1 MQAMRMLRYLKDVL
15 PPTKF
20 REATRHYFVS
30 ISLSYIRSRCLT
42 CHQKENFEHG
52 TLLSSPNFVTSLPTN
67 ILPAAEMEVALVKY
81 KEKSLSETMKTEC
94 TSLVETHGA
103 FGFPWMV
110 VHRADGE
117 VVSFFG
123 SDRFSN
129 MAWW

>member
-1 MQAMRMLRYLKDVL
+1 
-15 PPTKF
+15 
-20 REATRHYFVS
+20 
-30 ISLSYIRSRCLT
+30 
-42 CHQKENFEHG
+42 
-52 TLLSSPNFVTSLPTN
+52 
-67 ILPAAEMEVALVKY
+67 MEVALVKY
-81 KEKSLSETMKTEC
+81 KEKSLSEVMKAEC
-94 TSLVETHGA
+94 ASLVETHGA